1 MVYNSLVVYSLRHIQ
16 TDTDTR
22 RTINA
27 MSLEVRD
34 NPLNLRG
41 LAASQ
46 VGRNGGHVADALRW
60 NAQVLQQLQLQR

>member
-1 MVYNSLVVYSLRHIQ
+1 
-16 TDTDTR
+16 
-22 RTINA
+22 

-34 NPLNLRG
+34 NPLNLRC

-60 NAQVLQQLQLQR
+60 NAQVLQQLQLQRCGKKPLTFLLALLLG